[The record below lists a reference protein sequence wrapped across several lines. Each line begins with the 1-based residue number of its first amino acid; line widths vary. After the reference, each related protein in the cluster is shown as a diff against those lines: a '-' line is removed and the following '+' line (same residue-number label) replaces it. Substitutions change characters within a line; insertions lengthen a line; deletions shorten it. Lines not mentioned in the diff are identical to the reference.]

1 MNMSFK
7 YNLTV
12 TEILQKMGYTKTK
25 DNILNEQ
32 QKGIVL
38 PAVLNDFLSLA
49 INTSLFSTS
58 DVWVQ
63 TRRFICFLYDYIEE
77 NIEDEKEYWE
87 NDNSD
92 ADESEYYKFYKL
104 PKEQWKDIVP
114 NYLLI
119 GSDFAAGIIN
129 FGICITDLDKSDP
142 PVYMNHE
149 CDSICEWKLY
159 TNSIS
164 EFLML
169 VFCDILSYEMYDT
182 AMDTLED
189 EGWEADI
196 LSEYELNDYKID
208 FDAMVK
214 YPSFYD
220 RNALLGCAY
229 DEDKHILLVVK
240 FDENNEEILNCIA
253 YCKECDEEN

>member
-1 MNMSFK
+1 MSFK

-104 PKEQWKDIVP
+104 PK
-114 NYLLI
+114 
-119 GSDFAAGIIN
+119 
-129 FGICITDLDKSDP
+129 
-142 PVYMNHE
+142 
-149 CDSICEWKLY
+149 
-159 TNSIS
+159 
-164 EFLML
+164 
-169 VFCDILSYEMYDT
+169 
-182 AMDTLED
+182 
-189 EGWEADI
+189 
-196 LSEYELNDYKID
+196 
-208 FDAMVK
+208 
-214 YPSFYD
+214 
-220 RNALLGCAY
+220 
-229 DEDKHILLVVK
+229 
-240 FDENNEEILNCIA
+240 
-253 YCKECDEEN
+253 

>member
-1 MNMSFK
+1 MSFK

-12 TEILQKMGYTKTK
+12 TEILEKMGYTKTK

-38 PAVLNDFLSLA
+38 PAVFNDFLSLA
-49 INTSLFSTS
+49 VNTDLFSTS

-63 TRRFICFLYDYIEE
+63 TRSMICFLYDYIEE

-87 NDNSD
+87 KDKSS
-92 ADESEYYKFYKL
+92 AEKSEYYQFYKL

-119 GSDFAAGIIN
+119 GSDFAAGVVE
-129 FGICITDLDKSDP
+129 FGICVTDLDKKDP

-149 CDSICEWKLY
+149 CDSICQWKLY
-159 TNSIS
+159 ANSIS

-169 VFCDILSYEMYDT
+169 VFCDVLSCEMYDT

-189 EGWEADI
+189 EGWNVET
-196 LSEYELNDYKID
+196 LSKKELNNYEID
-208 FDAMVK
+208 FDSMVK
-214 YPSFYD
+214 YPSTYD
-220 RNALLGCAY
+220 ADALLGCAY
-229 DEDKHILLVVK
+229 DEDNHILLVVK
-240 FDENNEEILNCIA
+240 FDESNEEILNCIA
-253 YCKECDEEN
+253 YSKKCDNE

>member
-1 MNMSFK
+1 MSFK

-12 TEILQKMGYTKTK
+12 TEILEKMGYTKTE
-25 DNILNEQ
+25 DNILNNQ

-49 INTSLFSTS
+49 VNTSLFSTS
-58 DVWVQ
+58 DIWVQ

-87 NDNSD
+87 ENKN
-92 ADESEYYKFYKL
+92 AAEESEYYKFYKL
-104 PKEQWKDIVP
+104 PKDKWKDIVP

-119 GSDFAAGIIN
+119 GSDFAAGVVQ
-129 FGICITDLDKSDP
+129 FGICITDLDKNDP

-149 CDSICEWKLY
+149 CDSICQWKLY

-169 VFCDILSYEMYDT
+169 VFCDVLSCEMYDT

-189 EGWEADI
+189 EGWNSET
-196 LSEYELNDYKID
+196 LSENELDSYEID
-208 FDAMVK
+208 FNSMVK
-214 YPSFYD
+214 YPSPYD
-220 RNALLGCAY
+220 EDALLGCAY
-229 DEDKHILLVVK
+229 DEDNHILLIVK
-240 FDENNEEILNCIA
+240 FDENSGEVLNCIA
-253 YCKECDEEN
+253 YCKE